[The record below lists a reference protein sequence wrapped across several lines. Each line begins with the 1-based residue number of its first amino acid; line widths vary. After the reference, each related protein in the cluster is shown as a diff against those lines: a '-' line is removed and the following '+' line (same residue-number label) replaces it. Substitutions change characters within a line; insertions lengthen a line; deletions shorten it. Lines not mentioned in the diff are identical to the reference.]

1 MKSVTFKFWVTLEF
15 SRHHGNLKPKR
26 CAFCIEYKPIDR
38 TWPFHYQWLE
48 LFGLL
53 KETGIKSSVAFFKCF
68 SICMKSAPFL
78 QLPQL
83 GSVRH
88 LHEIKFLP
96 HNSWYSGQ
104 HNLLNMK
111 SVSSIQL
118 LEHGSARPIDEISFF
133 HTAPRT
139 RTKTTYM

>member
-15 SRHHGNLKPKR
+15 SRRHGNLLPKR
-26 CAFCIEYKPIDR
+26 FAFCIEYKPVDR
-38 TWPFHYQWLE
+38 AWPFHYQWLE

-53 KETGIKSSVAFFKCF
+53 KEIGIKSSVAFLKYF

-88 LHEIKFLP
+88 LNEIKFLP

-118 LEHGSARPIDEISFF
+118 LELGSARTIDEISFF
-133 HTAPRT
+133 HTAPRI